1 MARKRVKSKVRS
13 TKYIVDKIMIE
24 NNLDDYDII
33 GVKDEGKNICVITKN
48 RGILRRSK
56 SE

>member
-1 MARKRVKSKVRS
+1 MAKKRVKSKVRS
-13 TKYIVDKIMIE
+13 TKYVVDKIMIE